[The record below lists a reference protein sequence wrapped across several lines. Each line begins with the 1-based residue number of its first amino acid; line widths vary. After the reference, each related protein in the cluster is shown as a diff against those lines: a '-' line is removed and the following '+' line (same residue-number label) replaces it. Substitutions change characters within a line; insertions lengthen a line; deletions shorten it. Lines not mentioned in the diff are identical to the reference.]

1 MTAPIASGWSESPG
15 GTCTHWKAPPCHAG
29 YDEFSIRR
37 TQEKSSLVRDLW
49 RVTESPIGGRPTF
62 DQYGLGARTRQKKL
76 MTPCISVIVYQSV
89 FFAPLKAIS
98 ALLLPFGS
106 MTLDLSDEE
115 TVALLREHSQW
126 VSYHRRISCSS
137 SFDVRYDG

>member
-1 MTAPIASGWSESPG
+1 
-15 GTCTHWKAPPCHAG
+15 
-29 YDEFSIRR
+29 
-37 TQEKSSLVRDLW
+37 
-49 RVTESPIGGRPTF
+49 
-62 DQYGLGARTRQKKL
+62 